1 MLIFQ
6 VIDISTG
13 RHLGPNQE
21 GELCVKTDY
30 LMLGYLNNTEATAR
44 TLDADGWLH
53 TGAQRNTLDSEI
65 ASAFH
70 ETYVVTLFVDVK
82 VDYSY

>member
-1 MLIFQ
+1 MFIFQ
-6 VIDISTG
+6 VIDVSTG

-53 TGAQRNTLDSEI
+53 TGARVCGRL
-65 ASAFH
+65 AS
-70 ETYVVTLFVDVK
+70 YR
-82 VDYSY
+82 